1 MNLPLFMSLVTPCVA
16 FRIPT
21 RISMTVAPI
30 GPFCP
35 FRSSSSASLNSR
47 MENLSVQA
55 PAFMQTMARF
65 QLDMQM
71 GVMPD
76 PVRMNEVADEL
87 ETALDSWEGTI
98 GRMAL
103 SSDFQTR
110 EYYKFTLAHLEREGE
125 SFEDIGKMMRWQTV
139 VMRCIGTNTPPP
151 LPPPGIDLEKI
162 MEKGSGKDG
171 KSPMSA
177 MVTAQTI
184 TSSPFT
190 GAESAF
196 DSKIVKDEYEAL
208 SRDHMQIIEFGG
220 NFGSFD
226 RLGKIAFVNQLEQI
240 EERWDVFLARFSL
253 MGMLDPTFAE
263 ESAEFLKSLGMDEG
277 DFRLFLKRA
286 HQMMRDDAEGE
297 ILPT

>member
-1 MNLPLFMSLVTPCVA
+1 
-16 FRIPT
+16 
-21 RISMTVAPI
+21 
-30 GPFCP
+30 
-35 FRSSSSASLNSR
+35 
-47 MENLSVQA
+47 
-55 PAFMQTMARF
+55 
-65 QLDMQM
+65 
-71 GVMPD
+71 
-76 PVRMNEVADEL
+76 
-87 ETALDSWEGTI
+87 
-98 GRMAL
+98 
-103 SSDFQTR
+103 
-110 EYYKFTLAHLEREGE
+110 
-125 SFEDIGKMMRWQTV
+125 MRWQTA